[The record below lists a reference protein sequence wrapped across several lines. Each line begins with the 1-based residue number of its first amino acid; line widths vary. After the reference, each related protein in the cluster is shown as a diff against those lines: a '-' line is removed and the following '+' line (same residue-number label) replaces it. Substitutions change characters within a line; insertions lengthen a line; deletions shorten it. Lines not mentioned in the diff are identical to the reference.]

1 MPKFLIQPVSTKLT
15 SPPMHFIPNKVA
27 GSGGGSKSTTKVVI
41 PKEFAM
47 KPIFNNNTFYKPHST
62 SVGVGTV
69 RNSRH
74 MMGKT

>member
-1 MPKFLIQPVSTKLT
+1 MRKFLIQPVATKLT
-15 SPPMHFIPNKVA
+15 SPPIHFVPNKAA
-27 GSGGGSKSTTKVVI
+27 GGGGGSKATTKVVI
-41 PKEFAM
+41 PKAFAM
-47 KPIFNNNTFYKPHST
+47 KPIFNNTIFYKPHST